1 MAKKIR
7 KESNKDIASERV
19 NILFGLAKENN
30 NSPELQKRYIFLARE
45 IAMKQRLRLGKEHKR
60 HFCKKCGSY
69 LLAGKNLRV
78 RVHGG
83 KVIYTCETCGN
94 IIRIPINK
102 TR

>member
-1 MAKKIR
+1 MARKIR

-19 NILFGLAKENN
+19 DILFGLAKENDAN
-30 NSPELQKRYIFLARE
+30 PELQKRYVSLARE
-45 IAMKQRLRLGKEHKR
+45 IAMKQRLRLKKEHKR
-60 HFCKKCGSY
+60 SFCKKCGSF
-69 LLAGKNLRV
+69 LLPGKNLRV

-102 TR
+102 N